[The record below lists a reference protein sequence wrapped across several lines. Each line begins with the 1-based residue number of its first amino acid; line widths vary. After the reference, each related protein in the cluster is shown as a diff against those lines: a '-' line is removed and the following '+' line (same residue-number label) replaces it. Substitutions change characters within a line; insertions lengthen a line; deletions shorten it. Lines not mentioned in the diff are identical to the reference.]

1 MKKRILSIM
10 LTICMVLMLVP
21 TVNAISIYV
30 DLHVIGGDTF
40 TLGVESGDS
49 IDNVKSNIKEKTGYN
64 VANQVLEFEGEILE
78 NGRTLADYNIQKE
91 STIVLYLAPSVST
104 YATKTQLMNAFTPGK
119 DGTASNYGKLVF
131 GKNSSGQPQEWYIL
145 GKDTGVAGDNT
156 IIFAASPIATGQ
168 VFEDDKNNN
177 KTFNSSFG
185 VYENNPAEVYPN
197 HYGASDLRAA
207 LQVMAEKTD
216 YFTTAVQG
224 LMNATTVTTSDLMT
238 TATSSDLNYTTTDKL
253 YALGEHD
260 PGDTTINAGSSD
272 QIVLAKDTYW
282 NSEMVFWLRS
292 PSPFNSIEALTTGSG
307 DSAHQSVNN
316 NEITIQPAS
325 NLNLSSVLF
334 ASAAKAAT
342 SSDLARAEIIDL
354 GVAMTLRLDGSGKN
368 IGTVTYNTT
377 SGDIKAAKG
386 STTGDVMLVVQ
397 GSDGTSDWYY
407 SKPITTADTVV
418 TVNESEI
425 QSAFCEGNE
434 MKAIIDLATSKIWL
448 ETTDADGMIYAVN
461 ANEEVVV
468 GGKVEAPTASYA
480 SGTYESNLSVT
491 LTSSTEGAT
500 IYYTTDGSE
509 PIINGEIGEAAK
521 VYESPIEMTQAENRN
536 INITIKAVAIK
547 DGMDNSTVETF
558 SYNILGYSNSSAVGI
573 QH

>member
-10 LTICMVLMLVP
+10 LTICMIVTLMP
-21 TVNAISIYV
+21 TMVYA
-30 DLHVIGGDTF
+30 D
-40 TLGVESGDS
+40 
-49 IDNVKSNIKEKTGYN
+49 
-64 VANQVLEFEGEILE
+64 E
-78 NGRTLADYNIQKE
+78 NTSAE
-91 STIVLYLAPSVST
+91 PSVST
-104 YATKTQLMNAFTPGK
+104 YATKDQLM
-119 DGTASNYGKLVF
+119 DGTFAPNADGIANNIGKLVF
-131 GKNSSGQPQEWYIL
+131 GKNSSGEPQEWYIL
-145 GKDTGVAGDNT
+145 GKDTGVDGDNT
-156 IIFAASPIATGQ
+156 IIFAASPITTNQ
-168 VFEDDKNNN
+168 VFNESTNN
-177 KTFNSSFG
+177 KTYT
-185 VYENNPAEVYPN
+185 YEAGTGYGDTAGSKAVYPN
-197 HYGASDLRAA
+197 HYGASYLRVA
-207 LQVMAEKTD
+207 LRSMVTD
-216 YFTTAVQG
+216 TNYFTTAEQG
-224 LMNATTVTTSDLMT
+224 MMNATTVTTSDLMT

-253 YALGEHD
+253 YALQ
-260 PGDTTINAGSSD
+260 GDYNNGKYLWAGTSD
-272 QIVLAKDTYW
+272 STVLDMESYCS
-282 NSEMVFWLRS
+282 NGVNFWLR
-292 PSPFNSIEALTTGSG
+292 SPFNSIEALTTGSG

-573 QH
+573 QHWGDKKMKNLKDMNYMSTQSRHITTFLKKLLLVN